1 MTDCS
6 FAGEQKKEMR
16 HRPHARAPEGTRIYA
31 IGDMHGRLDLLQ
43 KLEGKIQADA
53 DSSGAAIRIAVYLGD
68 YIDRGPDSRALIDWL
83 IEGHLDGFE
92 THLLKGNH
100 EDRMLKYLEG
110 PNGGKRWLAI
120 GGLETLQSYGIS
132 ASTLPSLKQGDQWR
146 KELIRQLPP
155 EHMTFLSN
163 LEIKYE
169 CGDYL
174 FVHAGV
180 KPGVALEDQNV
191 QDFLWIRDEFLGSTE
206 DFGRMVVHGHSIG
219 ATPQIQ
225 SNRICVDTGAYY
237 SGHLTAAVLEGDEVW
252 FLQT

>member
-1 MTDCS
+1 
-6 FAGEQKKEMR
+6 MR
-16 HRPHARAPEGTRIYA
+16 HRHHARAPEGTRIYA

-43 KLEGKIQADA
+43 KLEDKTQADA
-53 DSSGAAIRIAVYLGD
+53 DGSGADLRIAVYLGD
-68 YIDRGPDSRALIDWL
+68 YIDRGPDSRALVDWV
-83 IEGHLDGFE
+83 IEGQLDGFE
-92 THLLKGNH
+92 THLIKGNH

-110 PNGGKRWLAI
+110 SDGGERWLAI
-120 GGLETLQSYGIS
+120 GGLETLQSYDIS
-132 ASTLPSLKQGDQWR
+132 AGALPSAEQGDQWR
-146 KELIRQLPP
+146 MQLIRCLPP
-155 EHMTFLSN
+155 EHLAFLTN

-180 KPGVALEDQNV
+180 KPGVALADQNAE
-191 QDFLWIRDEFLGSTE
+191 DFLWIRDEFLGSRQ
-206 DFGRMVVHGHSIG
+206 DFGRMIVHGHSIG

-225 SNRICVDTGAYY
+225 INRICVDTGAYY

>member
-16 HRPHARAPEGTRIYA
+16 HRHHARAPEGTRIYA

-120 GGLETLQSYGIS
+120 ATGSSGNHWIVWDLEQDVGQAVDVRGMSEISGRGGTLLYGTHTRGDDGS
-132 ASTLPSLKQGDQWR
+132 AYLVGRWSSPGGYQPLVVR
-146 KELIRQLPP
+146 IR
-155 EHMTFLSN
+155 
-163 LEIKYE
+163 
-169 CGDYL
+169 
-174 FVHAGV
+174 
-180 KPGVALEDQNV
+180 
-191 QDFLWIRDEFLGSTE
+191 
-206 DFGRMVVHGHSIG
+206 IG
-219 ATPQIQ
+219 
-225 SNRICVDTGAYY
+225 N
-237 SGHLTAAVLEGDEVW
+237 
-252 FLQT
+252 

>member
-1 MTDCS
+1 
-6 FAGEQKKEMR
+6 MR
-16 HRPHARAPEGTRIYA
+16 HRHQSFAPEGTRIYA
-31 IGDMHGRLDLLQ
+31 IGDMHGRLDLLRN
-43 KLEGKIQADA
+43 LEDQIQADA
-53 DSSGAAIRIAVYLGD
+53 DGSGAARRIAVYLGD

-83 IEGHLDGFE
+83 IAGHLDGFE

-110 PNGGKRWLAI
+110 SDGGERWLAI
-120 GGLETLQSYGIS
+120 GGLETLQSYGIGVS
-132 ASTLPSLKQGDQWR
+132 ALPSIEQGDQWR
-146 KELIRQLPP
+146 MELIRRLPP
-155 EHMTFLSN
+155 EHLAFLTN
-163 LEIKYE
+163 LEIKFE

-180 KPGVALEDQNV
+180 RPGIALEDLDT
-191 QDFLWIRDEFLGSTE
+191 QDFLWIRDEFLGSNE

-225 SNRICVDTGAYY
+225 TNRICVDTGAYY
-237 SGHLTAAVLEGDEVW
+237 SHHLTAAVLEGNEVW